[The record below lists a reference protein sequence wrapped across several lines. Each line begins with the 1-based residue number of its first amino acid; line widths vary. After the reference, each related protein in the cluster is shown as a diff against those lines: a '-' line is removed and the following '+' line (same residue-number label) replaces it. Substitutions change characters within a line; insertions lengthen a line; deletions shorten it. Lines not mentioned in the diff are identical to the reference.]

1 MGLHELPNKKELFA
15 ELIVLLTAERE
26 ALVAA
31 QRTSAEGVTHADAR
45 SDGSKDMR
53 ATEASYIAR
62 GQALRV
68 QALHADLERVS
79 AMSVKQLSPEA
90 PIALSAL
97 VELDGEKI
105 VLLAPAGGGTALADG
120 RVRVVTPSAPIGRAL
135 IGGRLGDFIEL
146 ERGAEVSEHEIT
158 AVG

>member
-1 MGLHELPNKKELFA
+1 MGLRDLPNKDALHA
-15 ELIVLLTAERE
+15 ELVATLTAEHE
-26 ALVAA
+26 ALVSA

-62 GQALRV
+62 GQAQRV

-79 AMSVKQLSPEA
+79 AMPIKGFGAED

-97 VELDGEKI
+97 VELDGDKV
-105 VLLAPAGGGTALADG
+105 VLVAPAGGGTVLAGG
-120 RVRVVTPSAPIGRAL
+120 RVRVVTPQAPIGRAL
-135 IGGRLGDFIEL
+135 IGARQGDLIEL
-146 ERGAEVSEHEIT
+146 EAQSLEYEIT
-158 AVG
+158 AIC